1 MKIDTT
7 HLLSAIED
15 YIVKAD
21 EDLRDTLESEGFV
34 AASETVRH
42 IGEIEDALEDV
53 LDEDALE
60 FLERVKEAE
69 GVDEF
74 LSVSWPDIKNEGDL
88 EKALYEIFRQKFDEM
103 FRSFTFS
110 WILAEE
116 PEIVED
122 ISGEAIDTITK
133 PAEAFI
139 KGWSGELSR
148 IMNLNTKDSM
158 EKMLLKAQK
167 KSWTI
172 DELAEAI
179 GDSGIRN
186 HGYRS
191 RRVALTET
199 LRVQSYAQQESMIQ
213 NPLAYSK
220 RWKHIMSDNPR
231 ENHIAM
237 DGQEVFKRE
246 MFELTGRNGE
256 TYLVLCPRD
265 TSLPVEET
273 VNCHCIMETVENEN
287 ALGMTADEKKE
298 LREKYIAEV
307 NEEYEAWEQK
317 FKNDTGIEEPRD
329 DPSVTWE
336 IYNSYYE
343 AYRKGEIA

>member
-74 LSVSWPDIKNEGDL
+74 LSVSWPDIKNESDL

-167 KSWTI
+167 KSEKEVNKDVRI
-172 DELAEAI
+172 YNRYICRRSVRYIYNGFDEI
-179 GDSGIRN
+179 IRTSRQKN
-186 HGYRS
+186 NS
-191 RRVALTET
+191 RR
-199 LRVQSYAQQESMIQ
+199 Q
-213 NPLAYSK
+213 
-220 RWKHIMSDNPR
+220 
-231 ENHIAM
+231 
-237 DGQEVFKRE
+237 
-246 MFELTGRNGE
+246 
-256 TYLVLCPRD
+256 
-265 TSLPVEET
+265 
-273 VNCHCIMETVENEN
+273 
-287 ALGMTADEKKE
+287 
-298 LREKYIAEV
+298 
-307 NEEYEAWEQK
+307 
-317 FKNDTGIEEPRD
+317 
-329 DPSVTWE
+329 
-336 IYNSYYE
+336 
-343 AYRKGEIA
+343 

>member
-1 MKIDTT
+1 M
-7 HLLSAIED
+7 
-15 YIVKAD
+15 
-21 EDLRDTLESEGFV
+21 
-34 AASETVRH
+34 
-42 IGEIEDALEDV
+42 
-53 LDEDALE
+53 
-60 FLERVKEAE
+60 
-69 GVDEF
+69 
-74 LSVSWPDIKNEGDL
+74 

-256 TYLVLCPRD
+256 TYLVLCPID
-265 TSLPVEET
+265 KMKML
-273 VNCHCIMETVENEN
+273 
-287 ALGMTADEKKE
+287 
-298 LREKYIAEV
+298 
-307 NEEYEAWEQK
+307 
-317 FKNDTGIEEPRD
+317 
-329 DPSVTWE
+329 
-336 IYNSYYE
+336 
-343 AYRKGEIA
+343 

>member
-1 MKIDTT
+1 M
-7 HLLSAIED
+7 
-15 YIVKAD
+15 
-21 EDLRDTLESEGFV
+21 
-34 AASETVRH
+34 
-42 IGEIEDALEDV
+42 
-53 LDEDALE
+53 
-60 FLERVKEAE
+60 
-69 GVDEF
+69 
-74 LSVSWPDIKNEGDL
+74 

-122 ISGEAIDTITK
+122 ISGEVIDTITK

-158 EKMLLKAQK
+158 EKMLLKAQE

-220 RWKHIMSDNPR
+220 RWKHVLSAHPR
-231 ENHIAM
+231 ENHMAM

-246 MFELTGRNGE
+246 MFTLTGKNGA
-256 TYLVLCPRD
+256 TYMVLCPRD
-265 TSLPVEET
+265 TSLPAEET
-273 VNCHCIMETVENEN
+273 VNCHCIMETVSNEN

-317 FKNDTGIEEPRD
+317 FKNDMGIEEPRD